1 MVVLEVICRR
11 VDPRDPSALITTQ
24 LLYGMGRRVLL
35 PCWLACHQGH
45 ITPRH
50 WIMRLPKPP
59 RWCQQERAV
68 HPISVCDCR
77 RTYLDT
83 DPDVQKSSQP
93 LSPTT
98 CHEAQVY
105 QTSSP
110 GFPTDT
116 HDPTRRAIRYA
127 AELGFRTAD
136 TTGRSP
142 FDLRD
147 HVSISRPSILLCHQG
162 QEQARSRTN
171 DHLMRLSAPRSSCD
185 GR

>member
-105 QTSSP
+105 QTSSFSN
-110 GFPTDT
+110 G
-116 HDPTRRAIRYA
+116 HA
-127 AELGFRTAD
+127 
-136 TTGRSP
+136 RSYSESNS
-142 FDLRD
+142 L
-147 HVSISRPSILLCHQG
+147 
-162 QEQARSRTN
+162 RSRTG
-171 DHLMRLSAPRSSCD
+171 LSDSRYDGKIPVRPSRPCFDIKAFDLAVPSGAGASSLENERSSD
-185 GR
+185 AAFSA